1 MYFPTDLANQNS
13 ISQSKGLTLIFSYW
27 HGFLSLGVKKKKRNQ
42 CPFCCSPISTSYGY
56 FPVQIFWIRYQS
68 PRAMCSFFFF
78 FFTFCLEITTSSL
91 RSAWKSSIIKPSCLF
106 SIQEPSFCLV
116 WFGLVIWNLIVYLL
130 PIWHHLVWCMTF
142 GSPISCY
149 SLQVWISHALPKPL
163 RALKYPDHAWWEETR
178 VLKTHVDV
186 FICLNDFTSEWIGK

>member
-1 MYFPTDLANQNS
+1 MGT
-13 ISQSKGLTLIFSYW
+13 SQSK
-27 HGFLSLGVKKKKRNQ
+27 
-42 CPFCCSPISTSYGY
+42 Y
-56 FPVQIFWIRYQS
+56 FESDIKVPELC
-68 PRAMCSFFFF
+68 ALFFF
-78 FFTFCLEITTSSL
+78 FFTLCLEITTSSL

-186 FICLNDFTSEWIGK
+186 FICLNDFTGSVSESKTVSIRMEWLIVLNAAWRLRTVRTEKYPMDLAIRKQCVGGLRKT

>member
-1 MYFPTDLANQNS
+1 MSILLLTHKYFLWVLPSPNILNQIS
-13 ISQSKGLTLIFSYW
+13 KSQSYVL
-27 HGFLSLGVKKKKRNQ
+27 
-42 CPFCCSPISTSYGY
+42 
-56 FPVQIFWIRYQS
+56 
-68 PRAMCSFFFF
+68 FFFF